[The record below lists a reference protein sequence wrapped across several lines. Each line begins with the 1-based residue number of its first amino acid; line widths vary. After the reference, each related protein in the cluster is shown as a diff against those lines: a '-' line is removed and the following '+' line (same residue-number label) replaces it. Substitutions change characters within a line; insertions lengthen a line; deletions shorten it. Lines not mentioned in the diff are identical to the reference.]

1 MAVGVARHAAPRH
14 PSSTVC
20 PPQAPAGAAVAR
32 EGARG
37 IGHFVRS
44 RPAQRLPLESASEMY
59 RSIVTVGRKVQV
71 NRIRTATVAAVLAS
85 FVGLPPAPA
94 NAQGNERRDRYED
107 RRDRRED
114 KRDRRE
120 DRRDRREDRWDR
132 REDRWDRR
140 EDRHDARSDYWDAAR
155 YYRRDDRRYGPR
167 RLGRN
172 DRIYR
177 GSDNRY
183 YCRRD
188 DGTTGLIIG
197 GIGGG
202 VLGHIIAPGGSK
214 TLGTIIGAG
223 AGALIGRAIDDGDIV
238 CR

>member
-1 MAVGVARHAAPRH
+1 M
-14 PSSTVC
+14 
-20 PPQAPAGAAVAR
+20 
-32 EGARG
+32 
-37 IGHFVRS
+37 
-44 RPAQRLPLESASEMY
+44 
-59 RSIVTVGRKVQV
+59 TVGRMGEV
-71 NRIRTATVAAVLAS
+71 NRVLRTAGVVLLLGS
-85 FVGLPPAPA
+85 FVGLHPVPAEA
-94 NAQGNERRDRYED
+94 HGKKHRDRVEDRWDRRED

-114 KRDRRE
+114 RY
-120 DRRDRREDRWDR
+120 DRREDRWDR

-140 EDRHDARSDYWDAAR
+140 DDRNGYWDPAP
-155 YYRRDDRRYGPR
+155 YYRRDDRRYGSR

-172 DRIYR
+172 DRVYR

>member
-1 MAVGVARHAAPRH
+1 VSTGTADGTVTGAKSPRKLAILAG
-14 PSSTVC
+14 TVLAMSC
-20 PPQAPAGAAVAR
+20 
-32 EGARG
+32 
-37 IGHFVRS
+37 IG
-44 RPAQRLPLESASEMY
+44 
-59 RSIVTVGRKVQV
+59 SIVTVPRKVQV
-71 NRIRTATVAAVLAS
+71 NRIKTASVIVLLTS
-85 FVGLPPAPA
+85 FVALPTPPAH
-94 NAQGNERRDRYED
+94 AQERDRRDRYED
-107 RRDRRED
+107 RWDRKED
-114 KRDRRE
+114 RRDRRE
-120 DRRDRREDRWDR
+120 DRRDRREDRRDR
-132 REDRWDRR
+132 LEDRWDRR
-140 EDRHDARSDYWDAAR
+140 EDRSDRREDRYDARGGYWDAAR
-155 YYRRDDRRYGPR
+155 YYRQDNRRDSPR

-197 GIGGG
+197 GVGGG

-223 AGALIGRAIDDGDIV
+223 AGALIGRAIDDGDVV